1 LALAAVGGFTV
12 AAVLLVGIGFSQI
25 VFQATCNTML
35 QITTPDALRGRVMSL
50 YAFTF
55 AGVTPFG
62 SIVVGMIAER
72 FGTSAACTFGGSV
85 GFLSVALLTILW
97 RPRSVGSSPPG
108 VM

>member
-1 LALAAVGGFTV
+1 MAA
-12 AAVLLVGIGFSQI
+12 ALLVVIGFAQI

-72 FGTSAACTFGGSV
+72 FGASVACAFGGGF
-85 GFLSVALLTILW
+85 GFLSVALLTVLW
-97 RPRSVGSSPPG
+97 RPRAGVAGPAG